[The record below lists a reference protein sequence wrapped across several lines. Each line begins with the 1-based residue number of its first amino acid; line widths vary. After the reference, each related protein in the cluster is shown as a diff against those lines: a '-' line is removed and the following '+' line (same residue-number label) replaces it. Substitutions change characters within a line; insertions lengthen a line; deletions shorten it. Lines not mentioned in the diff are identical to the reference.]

1 MHCYCACVVNGS
13 FTHTVPPLNSNF
25 CPTPDESDADGD
37 SVLDLC
43 DNCEN
48 IFNVDQEDTD
58 LDRVGDVCDNCPF
71 LHNPAQLK
79 NDGDSAGDLCDT
91 DDDNDHISMFVQ

>member
-1 MHCYCACVVNGS
+1 MFTMH
-13 FTHTVPPLNSNF
+13 TLTEPPLNL
-25 CPTPDESDADGD
+25 CPAPDESDADGD
-37 SVLDLC
+37 SILDLC

-71 LHNPAQLK
+71 LHNPAQLN

-91 DDDNDHISMFVQ
+91 DDDNDGVGMFSNMH

>member
-1 MHCYCACVVNGS
+1 MR
-13 FTHTVPPLNSNF
+13 PLNSNF
-25 CPTPDESDADGD
+25 CPTSDESDADGD

-71 LHNPAQLK
+71 LLNPAQLN

-91 DDDNDHISMFVQ
+91 DDDNDHIGVFVQ